1 MKLSD
6 VVFPDINAAR
16 SIHIERDLGQTST
29 LKDYQ
34 VTQKAL
40 EVIKRFVDA
49 LKGERVSAWS
59 ITGPYGMGKSAF
71 ANFLIALVGEK
82 SDPDAKLARSKLRQ
96 SDNNVLNDLQEALSR
111 VSNSRGFFQVPITAA
126 YEPINKSL
134 ISGLLK
140 SISYRIKTDGGN
152 RKIKSL
158 LTSLNRLTKQEA
170 PETSEVY
177 NKFKESHTI
186 FNVPIVLVIDEF
198 GKNLEY
204 MAHHPDRGDI
214 YVIQMLAESN
224 YAYVWVCL
232 HQAFEEYASGLTLQQ
247 RQEWGKVQG
256 RFEDISFVESTA
268 QMLELT
274 RRVLNQ
280 KKGKNFSEALERWAT
295 KLEKELIKLSFPI
308 NHEMSASKIATLYPL
323 HPVASIAL
331 PELCRRFAQNDRTL
345 FSFLCSGDPYAL
357 PSFLKTNEIQNNKEA
372 LPALGLDHLYDYFFS
387 SFTTAFIDRAE
398 SQKWIEIQDI
408 IRQARSYSDIGQKIL
423 KSVGVLNLIAGSS
436 GLKATRELLKF
447 ALGATL
453 GLEAKEVELEIDALV
468 GRKVLIFREYAHEY
482 RLWEG
487 SDFDIVAAIRE
498 KKAIIATKLLE
509 QVLQTYFPLRPLIAS
524 RYSYETG
531 TVRRF
536 ERRWMSLSD
545 LEKSAPSP
553 NKGFDGLLL
562 YCFGTKKRVTTLPE
576 QCSDKRPLVVAYAS
590 NQNQIKEIALE
601 VAAVKA
607 VLKESPELVHDG
619 VARREARFRVR
630 AAEDQLRG
638 YVEQIYSA
646 NSADLRWYTE
656 NGEIKIYS
664 YREVSSLLSDLCEKA
679 YSKCPRIGNEMINYD
694 RLSTAAARARRE
706 LAEAMATRS
715 GEKNLGLKGYGPE
728 VALYKSLFLATNL
741 HKKQNNGRW
750 RFISPREDNKDLYP
764 LWALLSARVKDAGS
778 EGIRVDLLMDELKEP
793 SFGMREGPIP
803 LYISFFLIVN
813 SDEISLFQEGT
824 YKPYFDE
831 ADIALMIKRPELFSL
846 KRFTLEGINRD
857 LFETYLMVLNTMN
870 LEDDQSIRNPSLLS
884 VIAPLVRFFDNLPP
898 YTRFTRSIS
907 KNAQRVRTAVLNAYD
922 PLKLL
927 FEELPLAV
935 GIEPTNIK
943 QEENANYWKKEL
955 QIRLRDALLDTAN
968 AYKELNR
975 LVQKLLMEA
984 FKFNGPL
991 SEFYIDLRKRSQRLI
1006 PACGDQELKS
1016 ILTMIVSESS
1026 DLEGWIRGI
1035 AGLIMESPLDSWSDA
1050 DIDQFAVAIR
1060 DYAKRLEHLE
1070 ELTSAG
1076 LDNIAIDDK
1085 EARVVSIMTNTGR
1098 LGRRILRAKPSDLK
1112 KAKEMLE
1119 GIKDWTDQ
1127 EREAVYILLG
1137 DEIMSQDRDE
1147 SR

>member
-29 LKDYQ
+29 LKEYQ

-71 ANFLIALVGEK
+71 SNFLIALVGEG
-82 SDPDAKLARSKLRQ
+82 SDPDTKLARRKLRQ
-96 SDNNVLNDLQEALSR
+96 SNNNVLHDLKKSISR
-111 VSNSRGFFQVPITAA
+111 ISNSRGFFQVPITAA

-140 SISYRIKTDGGN
+140 GIRYRVRTDAGN
-152 RKIKSL
+152 LKIKSL
-158 LTSLNRLTKQEA
+158 LASLSRLSKQESL
-170 PETSEVY
+170 ETTEVY
-177 NKFKESHTI
+177 NKFKEAHTI
-186 FNVPIVLVIDEF
+186 FNIPIVLVIDEF

-214 YVIQMLAESN
+214 YAMQMLAESN

-256 RFEDISFVESTA
+256 RFEDISFIESTA

-280 KKGKNFSEALERWAT
+280 KKNKNFSEALERWAT
-295 KLEKELIKLSFPI
+295 KLEKELIKLRLPI
-308 NHEMSASKIATLYPL
+308 KDEMSASKIAALYPL
-323 HPVASIAL
+323 HPVAAIAL

-357 PSFLKTNEIQNNKEA
+357 PNFLKTNEIQNNKET
-372 LPALGLDHLYDYFFS
+372 LPTLGLDYLYDYFFS
-387 SFTTAFIDRAE
+387 AFTTAFIDRAE
-398 SQKWIEIQDI
+398 SQRWIEIQDI
-408 IRQARSYSDIGQKIL
+408 IRQAASYSDIGQKIL
-423 KSVGVLNLIAGSS
+423 KAVGVLNLIAGSS
-436 GLKATRELLKF
+436 GLKATREFLKF
-447 ALGATL
+447 ALEATL
-453 GLEAKEVELEIDALV
+453 GLWAKKIESEIDTLV
-468 GRKVLIFREYAHEY
+468 SRKVLIFREYAHEY

-498 KKAIIATKLLE
+498 KKAIIATKPLE
-509 QVLQTYFPLRPLIAS
+509 QVLQAYFPLRPLIAS

-545 LEKSAPSP
+545 LEQSVPAP

-562 YCFGTKKRVTTLPE
+562 YCFGTKKRITSLPK

-601 VAAVKA
+601 VAAAKA
-607 VLKESPELVHDG
+607 ILKESSELVHDG
-619 VARREARFRVR
+619 VARKEARFRVR
-630 AAEDQLRG
+630 AAEDQLSG
-638 YVEQIYSA
+638 YVERIYST

-656 NGEIKIYS
+656 GNEIKICS
-664 YREVSSLLSDLCEKA
+664 YRDLSSILSDLCEKA
-679 YSKCPRIGNEMINYD
+679 FSKCPRIGNEMINYD
-694 RLSTAAARARRE
+694 RITSAAARARRE

-728 VALYKSLFLATNL
+728 VALYKSLFLVTNL
-741 HKKQNNGRW
+741 HKQQNDGRW
-750 RFISPREDNKDLYP
+750 RFIAPREDNKDLYP
-764 LWALLSARVKDAGS
+764 LWTLLSARVQEARS
-778 EGIRVDLLMDELKEP
+778 EGIRVDLLMDELREP
-793 SFGMREGPIP
+793 PFGMREGPIP
-803 LYISFFLIVN
+803 LYICLFLIVN

-831 ADIALMIKRPELFSL
+831 ADIALMIKRPELFTL
-846 KRFTLEGINRD
+846 KRFTLEGVNRD
-857 LFETYLMVLNTMN
+857 LFETYLMVLNTVN
-870 LEDDQSIRNPSLLS
+870 LEDEQAIRNPSLLS
-884 VIAPLVRFFDNLPP
+884 VVAPLVRFFDNLPP

-907 KNAQRVRTAVLNAYD
+907 KNAQRVRAAVLNAYD

-935 GIEPTNIK
+935 GIEPANIK
-943 QEENANYWKKEL
+943 EIENANYWKKEL
-955 QIRLRDALLDTAN
+955 QSRLRDALLDTAN

-975 LVQKLLMEA
+975 RVQRLLMEA
-984 FKFNGPL
+984 FEFNGDL
-991 SEFYIDLRKRSQRLI
+991 SEFYDDLRKRSHRLI
-1006 PACGDQELKS
+1006 PACGDQELRS
-1016 ILTMIVSESS
+1016 VLTAISSESS
-1026 DLEGWIRGI
+1026 DLEGWVRGI
-1035 AGLIMESPLDSWSDA
+1035 AGRIIKSPLDSWSDG
-1050 DIDQFAVAIR
+1050 DIDPFAVAIR
-1060 DYAKRLEHLE
+1060 DYAERLEHLE

-1076 LDNIAIDDK
+1076 LHNIDIEDK
-1085 EARVVSIMTNTGR
+1085 KARVVSIMTNTGR
-1098 LGRRILRAKPSDLK
+1098 LGRRILRAKSSDLK

-1127 EREAVYILLG
+1127 EREALYILLS

-1147 SR
+1147 S